1 MPLKQARG
9 EMLEGSD
16 RKNLPAPEAARRRP
30 VVFQD
35 TSCAV
40 RLKTEMVPRS
50 NPLLLCELANRLGG
64 SGPRAPTKD
73 QRLALPNLAK

>member
-30 VVFQD
+30 VIFQD
-35 TSCAV
+35 TAV
-40 RLKTEMVPRS
+40 QFV
-50 NPLLLCELANRLGG
+50 
-64 SGPRAPTKD
+64 
-73 QRLALPNLAK
+73 